1 MNPNWTR
8 WIHAS
13 LNDYVKTQLE
23 KLNVFVHF
31 EGQSREQLA
40 DKSDYVEFR
49 WNGPEA
55 REHSRGWWEL
65 DVNLNFV
72 INSGTNRDDTYT
84 HKVIVGKVQSIL
96 KNSINVFKLG
106 DTESDDPNTLLGC
119 LQLKVDARDGILTNY
134 FGRQQDVELEQSTV
148 EAWYCMSGTFN

>member
-8 WIHAS
+8 WIHAN
-13 LNDYVKTQLE
+13 LNKYVKTELE
-23 KLNVFVHF
+23 KLNVFVFF
-31 EGQSREQLA
+31 EGQSREALA
-40 DKSDYVEFR
+40 DQKDYVEFR

-55 REHSRGWWEL
+55 REFSKGYWEL

-72 INSGTNRDDTYT
+72 INSATNREDTYT

-96 KNSINVFKLG
+96 VNSISVLKLG
-106 DTESDDPNTLLGC
+106 DTVDDDQQLLGC
-119 LQLKVDARDGILTNY
+119 LQLKVDAREGIMTNY

-148 EAWYCMSGTFN
+148 EAWYCMSGTF